1 MSEPTPRPGR
11 DGATTDR
18 RIRRS
23 WWIFAGTFVLLGSL
37 LVVRLLTEAARPLDW
52 IVLGLVAVVALA
64 AIRHREA
71 VLALEQGRRAEA
83 ESFAR
88 IVTGLSRSVSEDA
101 IVAAIV
107 EELAAASGADH
118 LVVALRR
125 PDARA
130 LQATLISV
138 RRGVPPSTT
147 LLPITDLSDP
157 VDAPVRRRRPVAV
170 PVEASVPAA
179 VTATLVGA
187 SQATAARPSLDEPAH
202 RGWRA
207 RSEAAWNGLS
217 ARVSGIPRRLDL
229 GPSRPAPARSGA
241 EANTFAIA
249 DRIAERVRAVYG
261 LANTLA
267 VPLIARD
274 GMAGAIVLSRRS
286 AEPWP
291 ETTRRLLQGAA
302 TEASV
307 AMSRAGSHRTAE
319 LHAST
324 DALTGLPNRRYFDEF
339 CTLLARR
346 RRAED
351 AVGVLMIDIDRFK
364 AFNDRYGHGAGDEA
378 LRAVGGSIVRAVR
391 DDDVPAR
398 YGGEEFVVL
407 LRNPG
412 PDIALEVGERVR
424 AAVAAIDLADLGL
437 PAVTVS
443 VGVAVAD
450 HDDEPI
456 GDIVERA
463 DRALF
468 RAKRNGRNRVVAA

>member
-1 MSEPTPRPGR
+1 M
-11 DGATTDR
+11 TDR

-23 WWIFAGTFVLLGSL
+23 WWIFAGTFVLLGFL
-37 LVVRLLTEAARPLDW
+37 LVARLLAEQARPLDW
-52 IVLGLVAVVALA
+52 IVAGLVAVVGLA
-64 AIRHREA
+64 AFRHREA
-71 VLALEQGRRAEA
+71 VMALEQGRRAEA

-88 IVTGLSRSVSEDA
+88 ILSGLSRSVSEDA
-101 IVAAIV
+101 IVGAIV

-125 PDARA
+125 SDARA

-147 LLPITDLSDP
+147 LLPISDLSDP
-157 VDAPVRRRRPVAV
+157 VEKPRRVRTPVAI
-170 PVEASVPAA
+170 PVGAEERLAVAAAVPA
-179 VTATLVGA
+179 GE
-187 SQATAARPSLDEPAH
+187 SATAASRWSGFA
-202 RGWRA
+202 
-207 RSEAAWNGLS
+207 S
-217 ARVSGIPRRLDL
+217 RVSGIPRRLDL
-229 GPSRPAPARSGA
+229 GPARPAHDRTAA
-241 EANTFAIA
+241 DTTAQAIA
-249 DRIAERVRAVYG
+249 DRIADRVRGVYG
-261 LANTLA
+261 LGNTIA

-286 AEPWP
+286 TEPWP
-291 ETTRRLLQGAA
+291 EATRRLLQGAA
-302 TEASV
+302 AEASF

-339 CTLLARR
+339 CALLARR

-364 AFNDRYGHGAGDEA
+364 AFNDRYGHGAGDEV

-412 PDIALEVGERVR
+412 PAIALEVGERVR
-424 AAVAAIDLADLGL
+424 AAVAAIDLTALRL
-437 PAVTVS
+437 PPVTVS
-443 VGVAVAD
+443 VGVAVAEY
-450 HDDEPI
+450 DDEPI
-456 GDIVERA
+456 GDLVERA
-463 DRALF
+463 DRALY